1 MMNIRDYFLI
11 NKTKKVNKIKIL
23 DLLGFESDTLIEASS
38 YSEEATEVVEE
49 LNQET
54 FETLLNN
61 TEEIY
66 VQQSS
71 IESYIAS
78 TTEPTNV
85 ADLTP
90 TDTFN
95 PLNITE
101 QIQRVW
107 SDLESRRKWVLP
119 AVISISMVFVVT
131 IATNTYLNYRTSQEA
146 VVEEAVVVTNNSN
159 ELVALLP
166 DLIEI
171 STNTFYSKYDVSNA
185 SANLQQIE
193 SSLIQYRN
201 NLINRTDISDIDIVD
216 ENLQN
221 IFTLVNELD
230 LVLSYRIS
238 ISEVLIYG
246 DLPSEE
252 ENVDI
257 DEITNNLSNII
268 AQSKVNISSLP
279 IINEFENHKKLV
291 NDAVTTAENLHGRYL
306 GALRNNEYD
315 VAQSISQAILL
326 NKETESRAFENALS
340 EFKEKSLINY
350 ANFKNLP

>member
-23 DLLGFESDTLIEASS
+23 ELLGFESDILIESS
-38 YSEEATEVVEE
+38 TISDGAKEEVEE
-49 LNQET
+49 LNEET

-66 VQQSS
+66 IQQNSL
-71 IESYIAS
+71 ETFIANS
-78 TTEPTNV
+78 TEPTK

-257 DEITNNLSNII
+257 DEITNNLSNVI

>member
-1 MMNIRDYFLI
+1 MNIRDYFLI

-23 DLLGFESDTLIEASS
+23 ELLGFESDTLIESSS
-38 YSEEATEVVEE
+38 YIEEATDAVEE

-78 TTEPTNV
+78 TTEPTSI

-101 QIQRVW
+101 QIQKVW

-119 AVISISMVFVVT
+119 AFISISMIFVLI
-131 IATNTYLNYRTSQEA
+131 IATNTYLNYRNSQEA
-146 VVEEAVVVTNNSN
+146 IVEEAVVVTNNSN
-159 ELVALLP
+159 ELVSLLP

-193 SSLIQYRN
+193 SSLLQYQN
-201 NLINRTDISDIDIVD
+201 NLENRSDISDINTVKA
-216 ENLQN
+216 NLDN
-221 IFTLVNELD
+221 IFILVNELD

-238 ISEVLIYG
+238 ISEVLIYD
-246 DLPSEE
+246 DLPTDEG
-252 ENVDI
+252 NVNI
-257 DEITNNLSNII
+257 EEITNNLSNII
-268 AQSKVNISSLP
+268 AQSKVNLASLP
-279 IINEFENHKKLV
+279 EINEFEQHKALV

-306 GALRNNEYD
+306 GALRNNEYE

-326 NKETESRAFENALS
+326 NKETESRAFENALLV
-340 EFKEKSLINY
+340 FKEKSLINY
-350 ANFKNLP
+350 ENFINLP

>member
-1 MMNIRDYFLI
+1 MMNIRDYFSI

-38 YSEEATEVVEE
+38 FSEETEEVVDD
-49 LNQET
+49 LNQES

-66 VQQSS
+66 IQQSS
-71 IESYIAS
+71 IDSYIAD
-78 TTEPTNV
+78 TTENASM

-95 PLNITE
+95 PLKITE

-119 AVISISMVFVVT
+119 VFISISMIFVLT
-131 IATNTYLNYRTSQEA
+131 IATNTYFNYISSQEA
-146 VVEEAVVVTNNSN
+146 VVEEAAVVTSNSN
-159 ELVALLP
+159 ELIELLP

-193 SSLIQYRN
+193 SSLLQYRN
-201 NLINRTDISDIDIVD
+201 NLLSRSDIIDISIV
-216 ENLQN
+216 ETNLDN
-221 IFTLVNELD
+221 IFSLVNELD

-238 ISEVLIYG
+238 ISEVLIYS
-246 DLPSEE
+246 DLPTSE
-252 ENVDI
+252 ENVNI
-257 DEITNNLSNII
+257 EEITNNLSNVI
-268 AQSKVNISSLP
+268 AQSKVNIATLP
-279 IINEFENHKKLV
+279 EIDEFSKHKSLV

-306 GALRNNEYD
+306 GALRNNEYE
-315 VAQSISQAILL
+315 VAQSISQAIIL
-326 NKETESRAFENALS
+326 NKESESRAFENALL
-340 EFKEKSLINY
+340 EFKEKSLLNY
-350 ANFKNLP
+350 GTFTDLP